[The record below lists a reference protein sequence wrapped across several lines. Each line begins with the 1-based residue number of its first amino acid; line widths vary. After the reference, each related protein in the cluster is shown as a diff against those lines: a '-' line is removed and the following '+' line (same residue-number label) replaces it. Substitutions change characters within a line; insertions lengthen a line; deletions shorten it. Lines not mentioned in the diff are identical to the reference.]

1 MANRAV
7 NRTVAGR
14 HSVVEVLKIRPEA
27 VTALYVEENFESKKW
42 SDEVISLAKRHKIQ
56 LISKKEGFFNKLC
69 GNAQGVACEVN
80 SGPEWPNED
89 SEKLFL
95 LALDSVE
102 DPHNLGAILRTAWL
116 MGVEGVMISDKDS
129 APLTATACKVACGGA
144 EHVPVLRVKNIK
156 NELDDLKQKGFWSY
170 AMAVDDTAQD
180 IKEVPKSDKT
190 ILIAGA
196 EEKGIRP
203 TLIKASDFKVY
214 IPQTDSTASLNV
226 SVSVAVGV
234 WALK

>member
-1 MANRAV
+1 MAK
-7 NRTVAGR
+7 RTVAGR
-14 HSVVEVLKIRPEA
+14 HSVIEALKIRPQA
-27 VTALYVEENFESKKW
+27 VSALYVGENFESKKW
-42 SDEVISLAKRHKIQ
+42 SGEIKALAKRAQIN
-56 LISKKEGFFNKLC
+56 ISTKKDSFFNKLC
-69 GNAQGVACEVN
+69 QNSQGVACEV
-80 SGPEWPNED
+80 SEGPDWPDEE
-89 SEKLFL
+89 SERLFL

-116 MGVEGVMISDKDS
+116 MGVDGLMLSDKDS

-156 NELDDLKQKGFWSY
+156 NELEDLKQKGFWSY

-180 IKEVPKSDKT
+180 IKEVPKSEKT

-214 IPQTDSTASLNV
+214 IPQTDPSASLNV
-226 SVSVAVGV
+226 SVSVAVGL
-234 WALK
+234 WTLK

>member
-1 MANRAV
+1 MAS
-7 NRTVAGR
+7 RTVAGR
-14 HSVVEVLKIRPEA
+14 HSVLETLKVRPKA
-27 VTALYVEENFESKKW
+27 ITAFYVDESFESKKW
-42 SDEVISLAKRHKIQ
+42 SDEITLLLKKNKIQ
-56 LISKKEGFFNKLC
+56 QVTKKESFFSKLC

-80 SGPEWPNED
+80 GDPSWPNED
-89 SEKLFL
+89 VEKLFL

-116 MGVEGVMISDKDS
+116 MGVDGVMISDKDS
-129 APLTATACKVACGGA
+129 APLSATACKVACGGA

-156 NELDDLKQKGFWSY
+156 NELGDLKEKGFWSY

-180 IKEVPKSDKT
+180 IKEVPKSEKT
-190 ILIAGA
+190 VLIAGA

-214 IPQTDSTASLNV
+214 IPQTDPNASLNV

-234 WALK
+234 WSLK